1 MSTITKIITL
11 SILLLSTACL
21 PLPDGGHSGTET
33 LGDMSTST
41 TGSGLPEGLWGPC
54 GAGRVCPRELS
65 CVAGQELELGPD
77 GEWVLGPSA
86 EFCALGCSEE
96 IPCPEGPDGQIA
108 TCLMF
113 PSQPGVGWC
122 YVGCDGQACPM
133 GQTCMDLSYSLQ
145 IQGDQ
150 HYCV

>member
-1 MSTITKIITL
+1 MSTIIKIIML
-11 SILLLSTACL
+11 SPLLSMACL
-21 PLPDGGHSGTET
+21 PLPDGGQDTET
-33 LGDMSTST
+33 LGGEASSST

-54 GAGRVCPRELS
+54 GAGHVCPRELS
-65 CVAGQELELGPD
+65 CVAGQELDLGPD
-77 GEWVLGPSA
+77 GEWVLGQSA
-86 EFCALGCSEE
+86 EFCALGCSDE
-96 IPCPEGPDGQIA
+96 IPCPMGPDDLA
-108 TCLMF
+108 VSCLTF

-145 IQGDQ
+145 IPGPAQ